1 MEKHTEY
8 KDLCNYMINDMRNCS
23 YSIDKF
29 LNFQNECKG
38 TEFKKI
44 ISKINEKELNDME
57 EKFQRYVKKIKKQM
71 GRF

>member
-8 KDLCNYMINDMRNCS
+8 KDLCNEMINNMRNCS

-29 LNFQNECKG
+29 LNFKNECKG
-38 TEFKKI
+38 TEFYQMIKNI
-44 ISKINEKELNDME
+44 DELDEMQ
-57 EKFQRYVKKIKKQM
+57 EKFERYTKKLKKQI